1 MGCQGSPPGL
11 SAETRGELRAGAQR
25 GVRQCAEG
33 QLSASSQRCLPDC
46 HPVSSALSQLM
57 KLLLQSMRLQS
68 QLQHTQLQSQLM
80 RLLYTPLQSLPMRL
94 QFQLPP
100 IRAQSLHTLRRTHQ
114 TTSNPHIWLP
124 LSLSK
129 FHRIVAGI
137 STVFAR
143 CIYLF
148 TRVKYTILNGK

>member
-1 MGCQGSPPGL
+1 MCRRSTVSKFPEMSARL
-11 SAETRGELRAGAQR
+11 S
-25 GVRQCAEG
+25 
-33 QLSASSQRCLPDC
+33 SSVL
-46 HPVSSALSQLM
+46 SALSQLM
-57 KLLLQSMRLQS
+57 KLLLQPMRLQS

-80 RLLYTPLQSLPMRL
+80 LSLPMRL
-94 QFQLPP
+94 QSQPMWSLPMKLQLQLPP

-148 TRVKYTILNGK
+148 TRVKYTILNGNIRSHIASK